1 MRRGRG
7 TQHHQPSWTA
17 VGQLA
22 PRLVEG
28 LRPTMVRSVGAD
40 SADEVA
46 PPVADRDTAATLA
59 WFDFDLAEFPLFR
72 FSKRPQERDR
82 SPLCY
87 TDTITGP
94 NSQRITREWRVFP
107 GHLGFGGAT
116 TQVLLFDLLQ
126 LYIEQGAK
134 GSQIEFGTLHAI
146 FRRRGL
152 RNPSTRDY
160 ARLRRDMDI
169 LRGYDFQCKNAF
181 WHAGKR
187 SYVDMNWRLFGSV
200 FYFRPQVGGVDDQLP
215 YGFIEASPVLQ
226 HIARSRGFFSL
237 GVPPQVFYNLKPLEQ
252 RLVIY
257 LAKKFS
263 SQTEHRRFVDGVATA
278 LPIEAARPQDV
289 RSTLAAAAEGLL
301 QHKLPLLRSFR
312 FDRAKDGRWLAVF
325 TRGAR
330 PKASSPQQFAAP
342 PLDERSWYLVD
353 QLVEVTGAPDD
364 LIWWTQC
371 VRRLGPG
378 PVERALGQFREA
390 RQAQHVR
397 NPPGLMTKILKDI
410 AREVGVGLKNRE

>member
-1 MRRGRG
+1 
-7 TQHHQPSWTA
+7 
-17 VGQLA
+17 
-22 PRLVEG
+22 
-28 LRPTMVRSVGAD
+28 
-40 SADEVA
+40 
-46 PPVADRDTAATLA
+46 
-59 WFDFDLAEFPLFR
+59 
-72 FSKRPQERDR
+72 
-82 SPLCY
+82 
-87 TDTITGP
+87 
-94 NSQRITREWRVFP
+94 
-107 GHLGFGGAT
+107 
-116 TQVLLFDLLQ
+116 
-126 LYIEQGAK
+126 
-134 GSQIEFGTLHAI
+134 
-146 FRRRGL
+146 
-152 RNPSTRDY
+152 
-160 ARLRRDMDI
+160 
-169 LRGYDFQCKNAF
+169 
-181 WHAGKR
+181 
-187 SYVDMNWRLFGSV
+187 V
-200 FYFRPQVGGVDDQLP
+200 FYFRPPVGGVDDQLP

-226 HIARSRGFFSL
+226 HIARGRGFFCL
-237 GVPPQVFYNLKPLEQ
+237 GVTPKVFYNLKPLEQ

-289 RSTLAAAAEGLL
+289 RSTLAAAADGLL

-330 PKASSPQQFAAP
+330 PKASSPQQFSTP

-410 AREVGVGLKNRE
+410 AREVGVGLKNGE